1 MRVQDTMKRTE
12 EKIIRRYER
21 KIERHSMEI
30 LNGKGGDEKDNKET
44 FQAKSNKLCLKI
56 LYAN

>member
-1 MRVQDTMKRTE
+1 MRVQDTMRRTE

-21 KIERHSMEI
+21 KTERHCMKI
-30 LNGKGGDEKDNKET
+30 LNGKGGVERDNKET

-56 LYAN
+56 LDAN